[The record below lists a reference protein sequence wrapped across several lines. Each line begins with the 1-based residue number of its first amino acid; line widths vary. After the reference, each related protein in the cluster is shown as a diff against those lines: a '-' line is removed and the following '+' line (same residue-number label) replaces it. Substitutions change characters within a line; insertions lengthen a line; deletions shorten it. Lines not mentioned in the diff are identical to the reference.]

1 MTWRLAILIF
11 SILLSAYSEAQEI
24 NNINPLIKIFVGDPF
39 YIHEVLEGQTLE
51 AIASAY
57 NANLEAIK
65 KENSALTD
73 PLIIRINIRIPYT
86 DESAARMMEVA
97 AEMGLAE
104 TTGTKTKREKKK
116 DQKAIE
122 EATELLILEEE
133 VKKPVPDADEEQIA
147 ILSELSKT
155 LSEGLTDL
163 EILQEEIN
171 EKPVLDKEGFQK
183 EEVLLGEPKEAIEPK
198 NTPVSAVID
207 DRLKLFKKE
216 GESSLYLKEYFLLR
230 VNPEGVVTN
239 LRDERSETNSNTNF
253 LDMNDI
259 KGRYINDSI
268 ESFRGMIIPVGINAE
283 VNRVRFHVKVKKGKI
298 KIIEKSFP
306 AEFQDSRQGYIDL
319 IRSSK
324 PVETLH
330 GKFKVVILE
339 GETFISIH
347 DKFEYN
353 PFGIISGTMDDRKLL
368 ELEEFSDY

>member
-39 YIHEVLEGQTLE
+39 YIHEVLEGQMLE

-65 KENSALTD
+65 KENSARTE

-147 ILSELSKT
+147 ILSGLSKT

-183 EEVLLGEPKEAIEPK
+183 EEVLLGEPK
-198 NTPVSAVID
+198 
-207 DRLKLFKKE
+207 
-216 GESSLYLKEYFLLR
+216 
-230 VNPEGVVTN
+230 
-239 LRDERSETNSNTNF
+239 
-253 LDMNDI
+253 
-259 KGRYINDSI
+259 
-268 ESFRGMIIPVGINAE
+268 
-283 VNRVRFHVKVKKGKI
+283 
-298 KIIEKSFP
+298 
-306 AEFQDSRQGYIDL
+306 
-319 IRSSK
+319 
-324 PVETLH
+324 
-330 GKFKVVILE
+330 
-339 GETFISIH
+339 
-347 DKFEYN
+347 
-353 PFGIISGTMDDRKLL
+353 
-368 ELEEFSDY
+368 